1 MPLRFIHLP
10 MTRLLLAVASIAV
23 FFLLP
28 LPTVADMRFAGLSE
42 PGIVAVVRHAH
53 APGTGDPASF
63 TLDDCATQR
72 NLGARGRQQAREIG
86 AAIRAA
92 GAIVDRVLTS
102 QWCRCRDTAR
112 LLDLGP
118 VEDLPALNSFFRNPA
133 RADRQTADLRQF
145 LSGLPPGGA
154 VVLVTHYVNIKS
166 LTGRGVASGEVLLLE
181 IGRAGK
187 ISVVDEILIAP
198 QR

>member
-28 LPTVADMRFAGLSE
+28 LPTVADMRFARLSE

-72 NLGARGRQQAREIG
+72 NLGAGQ
-86 AAIRAA
+86 AA
-92 GAIVDRVLTS
+92 GAGDRRGDPRRRGDRRPRPHKSMV
-102 QWCRCRDTAR
+102 
-112 LLDLGP
+112 P
-118 VEDLPALNSFFRNPA
+118 LPRHGQAPRP
-133 RADRQTADLRQF
+133 
-145 LSGLPPGGA
+145 
-154 VVLVTHYVNIKS
+154 
-166 LTGRGVASGEVLLLE
+166 
-181 IGRAGK
+181 RAG
-187 ISVVDEILIAP
+187 
-198 QR
+198 